1 MSLKSAT
8 KIMAETH
15 KKILFRYYS
24 DLLED
29 TVVETMW
36 GEIIDLEKGYFKLD
50 NIPFFGPLI
59 ATDDIFFAEFDK
71 DEQTLVYRET
81 IEISGNSIVQVVILE
96 KGFDKE
102 IIREKLKEVNCESEG
117 MNETLFA
124 VEITREVDYFVV
136 KSILNEYVEL
146 SVIDFAEPCLSE
158 KHRADLLK
166 N

>member
-1 MSLKSAT
+1 MEQ
-8 KIMAETH
+8 ETH

-24 DLLED
+24 DLLEN

-36 GEIIDLEKGYFKLD
+36 AEIIDLEKGYFKLD

-59 ATDDIFFAEFDK
+59 ATDDIFFAEY
-71 DEQTLVYRET
+71 DEDEEQLVYRKT
-81 IEISGNSIVQVVILE
+81 IESAGNSILQVVILE

-102 IIREKLKEVNCESEG
+102 IIREELKSINCVSEG
-117 MNETLFA
+117 LNEALFA
-124 VEITREVDYFVV
+124 VEVLRDTDYSIV
-136 KSILNEYVEL
+136 KDLLNQYEL
-146 SVIDFAEPCLSE
+146 QEIIEFAEPCLSE

>member
-1 MSLKSAT
+1 MT
-8 KIMAETH
+8 ETH

-59 ATDDIFFAEFDK
+59 ATDDIFFAEYDEA
-71 DEQTLVYRET
+71 EQTLVYRKT
-81 IEISGNSIVQVVILE
+81 IESFGNSILQVVILE

-102 IIREKLKEVNCESEG
+102 IIREKLKAINCLSEG
-117 MNETLFA
+117 LNDTLFA
-124 VEITREVDYFVV
+124 VEVV
-136 KSILNEYVEL
+136 KEIDYSIVKSLLNEYETL
-146 SVIDFAEPCLSE
+146 SVIEFAEPCLSE
-158 KHRADLLK
+158 KHRTDLLK

>member
-1 MSLKSAT
+1 MQET
-8 KIMAETH
+8 ETH

-29 TVVETMW
+29 MVVETMW
-36 GEIIDLEKGYFKLD
+36 AEIIDLEKGYFKLD

-71 DEQTLVYRET
+71 DEERFVYRET
-81 IEISGNSIVQVVILE
+81 IKTSGNSIVQVVILE

-102 IIREKLKEVNCESEG
+102 IIREKLKEINCESEG

-124 VEITREVDYFVV
+124 VEVIFDVDYSIV
-136 KSILNEYVEL
+136 KNILNEYADL
-146 SVIDFAEPCLSE
+146 SIIDFGEPCLSE

>member
-1 MSLKSAT
+1 
-8 KIMAETH
+8 MAETH

-29 TVVETMW
+29 MVV
-36 GEIIDLEKGYFKLD
+36 
-50 NIPFFGPLI
+50 
-59 ATDDIFFAEFDK
+59 
-71 DEQTLVYRET
+71 
-81 IEISGNSIVQVVILE
+81 E
-96 KGFDKE
+96 KGFDTA

-124 VEITREVDYFVV
+124 VEITREVDYSIV

>member
-1 MSLKSAT
+1 
-8 KIMAETH
+8 MADTH
-15 KKILFRYYS
+15 TKILFRYYS

-29 TVVETMW
+29 MVVETMW
-36 GEIIDLEKGYFKLD
+36 AEIIDLEKGYFKLD

-59 ATDDIFFAEFDK
+59 ATNDIFFAEY
-71 DEQTLVYRET
+71 DEDEEFLTYRKT
-81 IEISGNSIVQVVILE
+81 IETSGNSIVQVVILE
-96 KGFDKE
+96 KGFNKE
-102 IIREKLKEVNCESEG
+102 IIREKLTEVNCESEG

-124 VEITREVDYFVV
+124 VEITPEVDYSVV

>member
-1 MSLKSAT
+1 MEK
-8 KIMAETH
+8 ETH

-29 TVVETMW
+29 TVTETMW
-36 GEIIDLEKGYFKLD
+36 AEIIDLEKGIFKLD

-59 ATDDIFFAEFDK
+59 ATDDVFFAEY
-71 DEQTLVYRET
+71 DEKEERLTYRET
-81 IEISGNSIVQVVILE
+81 IETSGNSIVQVVIIE

-102 IIREKLKEVNCESEG
+102 IIREKLKEINCESEG

-124 VEITREVDYFVV
+124 VEVTKEVDYSFVR
-136 KSILNEYVEL
+136 SILEEYREL
-146 SVIDFAEPCLSE
+146 SVIDYGEPSLSD

>member
-1 MSLKSAT
+1 
-8 KIMAETH
+8 MAETH

-29 TVVETMW
+29 TVGETMW
-36 GEIIDLEKGYFKLD
+36 AEIIDLEKGYFKLD

-59 ATDDIFFAEFDK
+59 ATDDIFFAEFDE
-71 DEQTLVYRET
+71 DEQKLVYRKT

-102 IIREKLKEVNCESEG
+102 IIREKLKEVNCQSEG

-124 VEITREVDYFVV
+124 VEITREVDYFDV

-146 SVIDFAEPCLSE
+146 EVIDFAEPCLSE

>member
-1 MSLKSAT
+1 MSD
-8 KIMAETH
+8 TH

-36 GEIIDLEKGYFKLD
+36 ASIIDEEKGIYKLD

-59 ATDDIFFAEFDK
+59 ATDDTFFAEY
-71 DEQTLVYRET
+71 DEKEKTLIYNKT
-81 IEISGNSIVQVVILE
+81 IESAGNSILQVVILE
-96 KGFDKE
+96 KGFDAT
-102 IIREKLKEVNCESEG
+102 IIREKLKAINCESEAL
-117 MNETLFA
+117 NETLVA
-124 VEITREVDYFVV
+124 VEVINKTDYSIV
-136 KSILNEYVEL
+136 KSLLNEYE
-146 SVIDFAEPCLSE
+146 SQSIIEFAEPCLSE

>member
-1 MSLKSAT
+1 M
-8 KIMAETH
+8 
-15 KKILFRYYS
+15 
-24 DLLED
+24 
-29 TVVETMW
+29 VVETMW

-59 ATDDIFFAEFDK
+59 ATDDIFFAEFD
-71 DEQTLVYRET
+71 DEEQKLVYRET

-96 KGFDKE
+96 KDFDGS
-102 IIREKLKEVNCESEG
+102 IIREKLKEVNCESES

-124 VEITREVDYFVV
+124 VEITREVDYSVV

-146 SVIDFAEPCLSE
+146 EVIDFAEPCLSE